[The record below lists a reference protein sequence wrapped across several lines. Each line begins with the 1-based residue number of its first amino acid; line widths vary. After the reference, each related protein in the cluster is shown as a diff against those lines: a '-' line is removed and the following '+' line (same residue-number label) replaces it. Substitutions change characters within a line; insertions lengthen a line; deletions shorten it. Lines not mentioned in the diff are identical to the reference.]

1 MRRSVP
7 RGWFVTGTDT
17 GIGKTLVTAK
27 LMEAFSRRG
36 LAVAGMKPIASG
48 CELIAGRL
56 ENDDAR
62 ALRARCTREVPYYW
76 VNPCALEPPIAPS
89 IALARI
95 GESLDPKRI
104 LDAYANLGE
113 GADVLLVEGV
123 GGWRVPLDESL
134 DLAGLAGLLNLPVL
148 LVVGFRLGC
157 INHALLT
164 AQVMDQPLAG
174 WFANCTDPGYD
185 TGAETVALL
194 TERLAQPPLAILPH
208 LQVPDEPHPELE
220 TLFDHAAQRLWAEPR
235 DG

>member
-17 GIGKTLVTAK
+17 GVGKTLVTAK
-27 LMEAFSRRG
+27 LMEAFSRSG
-36 LAVAGMKPIASG
+36 LVVAGMKPIASG
-48 CELIAGRL
+48 CELIDGKL

-62 ALRARCTREVPYYW
+62 VLRARCTREVPYSW

-89 IALARI
+89 IALDRI
-95 GESLDPKRI
+95 GEGLDPKRI
-104 LDAYANLGE
+104 LDAYACLGE

-123 GGWRVPLDESL
+123 GGWRVPLDKAL
-134 DLAGLAGLLNLPVL
+134 DIAGLAGLLNLPVL

-164 AQVMDQPLAG
+164 AQVLPKPLAG
-174 WFANCTDPGYD
+174 WFANCTDPTYD

-194 TERLAQPPLAILPH
+194 TERLAQPPLAVLPH
-208 LQVPDEPHPELE
+208 LQVPGEHHAELDVLIDQA
-220 TLFDHAAQRLWAEPR
+220 TQRLWAAADP
-235 DG
+235 